1 MRNGLVSLFYSFY
14 IAIGFSESIS
24 YVLLPFFF
32 FFLVIIT
39 FLVFV
44 LPNIILTLD
53 TH

>member
-24 YVLLPFFF
+24 YVLLPFF
-32 FFLVIIT
+32 LVIIT